1 MRASFEM
8 SKSEVLV
15 IHYFSINAR
24 IMRIKME
31 WNNFGK
37 KVVDKLPILNRF
49 VPSSISTEIVITH

>member
-1 MRASFEM
+1 M